1 MAGSSEGFEQIGE
14 QAEVLRGGHVDD
26 DAARQFQLERH
37 VRPAATELGENE
49 LLAVFVP
56 TGVRTTCS
64 LALDTQETNV
74 GYLTPQ

>member
-1 MAGSSEGFEQIGE
+1 MRLPLKLSMAGSSEGFEQIGE

-37 VRPAATELGENE
+37 VRPAATDLGENE

-56 TGVRTTCS
+56 AGVRTTC
-64 LALDTQETNV
+64 LPRL
-74 GYLTPQ
+74 G